1 MTRALTITAVTPDS
15 ALFDLPWHLPLV
27 EWPQDVVLAL
37 PRGISRHVVRFV
49 KLSGRV
55 LAVKEIASYAA
66 GREYSLLKDLTNL
79 DAPAVAPV
87 A

>member
-1 MTRALTITAVTPDS
+1 MSRALSITAVTPDS
-15 ALFDLPWHLPLV
+15 ALFDLPWQLPLA
-27 EWPQDVVLAL
+27 EWPEEVILAL

-66 GREYSLLKDLTNL
+66 RR
-79 DAPAVAPV
+79 
-87 A
+87 